1 MITLAYSSYFLLCF
15 GNVLYV
21 SKEEE
26 EVIMG
31 TPEWSND
38 GSSVEPLDLRFI
50 DQQELSTPL
59 LYPNALD

>member
-1 MITLAYSSYFLLCF
+1 
-15 GNVLYV
+15 
-21 SKEEE
+21 
-26 EVIMG
+26 MG

-59 LYPNALD
+59 LYSNALD